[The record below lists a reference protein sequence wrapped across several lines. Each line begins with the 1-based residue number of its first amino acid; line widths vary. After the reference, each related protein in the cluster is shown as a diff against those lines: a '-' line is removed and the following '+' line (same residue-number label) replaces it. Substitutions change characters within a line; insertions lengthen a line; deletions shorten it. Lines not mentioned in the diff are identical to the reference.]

1 MSLPVR
7 CENTFSERAAA
18 QLLLIAA
25 GLWSLRCALRQLWGV
40 DVVHR
45 YLSRQRIHPDF
56 NRLHLGVSECDST
69 LMNRHVA
76 DRLVQRR
83 NRAVMEVWSRLLDV
97 PQGGDLE
104 DHLVVLLLGHLVDP
118 LIGLVEP
125 RFHNYREPPNPQG
138 HQSRWPVNTVTPTG
152 RDPDAARRFTLAT

>member
-25 GLWSLRCALRQLWGV
+25 GLWSLRCALRQLRAL
-40 DVVHR
+40 DVAHR

-56 NRLHLGVSECDST
+56 NRLHLGVSECYST

-83 NRAVMEVWSRLLDV
+83 NRAVMEVWSRLFDV
-97 PQGGDLE
+97 PQRGDLE
-104 DHLVVLLLGHLVDP
+104 HHLVVRLLGHLVES
-118 LIGLVEP
+118 LLGLVEP
-125 RFHNYREPPNPQG
+125 RLHNAELLVRR
-138 HQSRWPVNTVTPTG
+138 STDIRTVVAP
-152 RDPDAARRFTLAT
+152 